1 MSRLT
6 NLALAA
12 LSASSITLIGLQ
24 AIPAHAGTV
33 VGKQSAI
40 VGELGYEGGAAPGGF
55 HPTAGTVQV
64 EFSSVPLTLEKHVGK
79 SGHFHIKLGPGS
91 YKVIGCGPSTST
103 SGTNGECGQPQNITL
118 VPGEVDYIQLIWAYV
133 P

>member
-12 LSASSITLIGLQ
+12 SATSMAVIGLQ
-24 AIPAHAGTV
+24 AAPAGAATTSAHHAE
-33 VGKQSAI
+33 I

-64 EFSSVPLTLEKHVGK
+64 EFDSVPLTLLKHVGK
-79 SGHFHIKLGPGS
+79 SGHFTIKLSPGS
-91 YKVIGCGPSTST
+91 YTVIGCGPSAT
-103 SGTNGECGQPQNITL
+103 GTTGSECSQPQNVTL
-118 VPGEVDYIQLIWAYV
+118 VTGEVDHIQLIWAYT